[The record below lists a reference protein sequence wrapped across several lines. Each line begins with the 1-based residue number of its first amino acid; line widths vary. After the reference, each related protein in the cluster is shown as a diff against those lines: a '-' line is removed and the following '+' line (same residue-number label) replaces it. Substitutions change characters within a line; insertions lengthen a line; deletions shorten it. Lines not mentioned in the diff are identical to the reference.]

1 MSCPSCR
8 TVPTTRA
15 PGTTSCMR
23 SRQPTNVDLPHPDGP
38 MIAVTALRH
47 GEVDVAQHVTRAEPG
62 VEFRDGDAVGDRHLT
77 APTRPRVT
85 SRAIKL
91 TTSTSTIKTSAPA
104 HAWRCQ
110 SSYGAIA

>member
-23 SRQPTNVDLPHPDGP
+23 FRQRMNVDLPHPDGRGDR
-38 MIAVTALRH
+38 ARRH
-47 GEVDVAQHVTRAEPG
+47 GEVDVTQHVTRAEPG
-62 VEFRDGDAVGDRHLT
+62 VEFRDADAVGHRHLT

-91 TTSTSTIKTSAPA
+91 TTSTSAIKTSAPA